1 MRVIYIGAKGKPTE
15 DASKAIYGMAETA
28 ELKAP
33 RFKAIHDGK
42 ELILIEQEIGL
53 EPKPKK
59 K

>member
-1 MRVIYIGAKGKPTE
+1 MKIIYIGAKGKPTE
-15 DASKAIYGMAETA
+15 DASKALYGQAETA

-33 RFKAIHDGK
+33 RFKVVHDGK

-53 EPKPKK
+53 EPKKK

>member
-1 MRVIYIGAKGKPTE
+1 MKIIYIGAKGKPTE
-15 DASKAIYGMAETA
+15 DASKALYGQAETA

-33 RFKAIHDGK
+33 RFKAIHTGK

-53 EPKPKK
+53 EPKKK